1 MKFKKYL
8 VLILILILSISLVGC
23 GNQNTEVAVANN
35 LEKNVSKLSTVI
47 TTLEDIEYEDIVIDD
62 ISPLD
67 SAQTENINYHAENT
81 NTKTNFL
88 QKTKVYQVGNDGT
101 MTINAPKHD
110 QNAKYVS
117 RESEKIDLQKRP
129 QKRLLKNPHG
139 NDIQK
144 TAQNCNN
151 GECETYCKDGKCYT
165 GQNPQYNANNIQSS
179 NNNYNT
185 TRLNN
190 NTSNEN
196 NYSTKTKQYKPKYIN
211 ETSENFTRNQLDKYL
226 QNVENLYDCCAD
238 CISCCAEFKIEEA
251 KLMQNMKDCKTYCSK
266 LRDGTITLTENE
278 ISKCNQCLQNLS
290 SCIARLKSTKGNLK
304 NKTLEIESLKDNFG
318 NKLTDLKTAYEKLY
332 NALDNRLEYVKEC
345 NQNINCIFDIINKTN
360 VNVKEAEKNKSNEED
375 IIHNQEMLE
384 NENREREN
392 TEYFDNTT
400 LNNNESQDNYRV
412 VANQTKSNNKTKN
425 QTNKPKKITRVV
437 KENVNN
443 NQDVYNRNLSQQT
456 QNTTPQPILNN
467 NPNYVNNGYGYGYP
481 NGYYGPVLPYG
492 NNPAYP
498 PRNIDTY
505 RYITKN
511 TDTYRPN
518 YVPNTNQNGLNNN
531 TQNTET
537 YIIEEETDNQ
547 NNDENNNKK
556 NENVVETNTN
566 FEPNLSTTNTS
577 KNDKT
582 KVEFLDKNIQKN
594 NTQKSQNKVE
604 NINQNEV
611 KNQNQNSITKS
622 QKELKSNQNPV
633 ENQENAVKNDQND
646 IKNDQNDIKNYQN
659 TQNTENNII
668 ENNITN
674 KLENDLKIK
683 KTPEEIKRENEEK
696 INKYGYVK
704 PIIEELKNN

>member
-1 MKFKKYL
+1 MTKLVQTIIDIGGIMKFRRYL
-8 VLILILILSISLVGC
+8 VLILTLILSISLVGC
-23 GNQNTEVAVANN
+23 GNQNTEAAVANN

-47 TTLEDIEYEDIVIDD
+47 TILEEIDYEDIVIDD
-62 ISPLD
+62 ISPLGET
-67 SAQTENINYHAENT
+67 QIENT
-81 NTKTNFL
+81 TYNTQNTSKKTSFL
-88 QKTKVYQVGNDGT
+88 QKTKAYEIGN
-101 MTINAPKHD
+101 MNISPKNEP
-110 QNAKYVS
+110 NAKYVS
-117 RESEKIDLQKRP
+117 QESEKIDLQKRP
-129 QKRLLKNPHG
+129 QKRLLKNPKQI
-139 NDIQK
+139 DAES
-144 TAQNCNN
+144 TVQNCEN
-151 GECETYCKDGKCYT
+151 GECNKTYCENGNCYNVENT
-165 GQNPQYNANNIQSS
+165 G
-179 NNNYNT
+179 T
-185 TRLNN
+185 
-190 NTSNEN
+190 
-196 NYSTKTKQYKPKYIN
+196 YSTKQIRKYTPKYVN
-211 ETSENFTRNQLDKYL
+211 ETSENFTRNQLDIYL
-226 QNVENLYDCCAD
+226 ENIESVYDCCAD
-238 CISCCAEFKIEEA
+238 CISCSAEYKSEEA
-251 KLMQNMKDCKTYCSK
+251 KLMQNLKDCKTYCSK
-266 LRDGTITLTENE
+266 LRDGTITLTESE
-278 ISKCNQCLQNLS
+278 IKDCNQCLQTLS
-290 SCIARLKSTKGNLK
+290 NYIARLKSTKGNITTK
-304 NKTLEIESLKDNFG
+304 AKEIEVLKENFG
-318 NKLTDLKTAYEKLY
+318 SNLTDLKSAYQKLFR
-332 NALDNRLEYVKEC
+332 ALDTRLDYMKQC
-345 NQNINCIFDIINKTN
+345 NENINCIFDIINKTN
-360 VNVKEAEKNKSNEED
+360 VNIKEAEKNKSDEED

-400 LNNNESQDNYRV
+400 LNNNESQDNYGV
-412 VANQTKSNNKTKN
+412 VANQTKSNNTTKN

-456 QNTTPQPILNN
+456 QNTIPQPILNN

-481 NGYYGPVLPYG
+481 NGYYGPVMPYG

-566 FEPNLSTTNTS
+566 FEPNISTTNTS

-633 ENQENAVKNDQND
+633 ENKENAV
-646 IKNDQNDIKNYQN
+646 KNDQNDIKNYQN

-683 KTPEEIKRENEEK
+683 KTPEEIKREHEEK
-696 INKYGYVK
+696 IKKYGDVK